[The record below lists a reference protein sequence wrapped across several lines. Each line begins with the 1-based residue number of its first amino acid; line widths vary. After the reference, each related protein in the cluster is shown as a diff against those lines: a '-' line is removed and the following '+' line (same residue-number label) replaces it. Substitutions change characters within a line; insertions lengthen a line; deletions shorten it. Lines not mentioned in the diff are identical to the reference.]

1 MPLTGLKVIDLSR
14 FLPGPQA
21 AALLG
26 DYGAEVTRIEHPR
39 HGLARDRAQG
49 VDTLSGEARDRAR
62 ETDLTGRNKLWLR
75 LAFDAE
81 PGRSHLARLIA
92 DADVLVHDY
101 RPGAAAALGLDADTL
116 SATFPKLVHVAIS
129 ATGAT
134 GPRAGAPGHDPVA
147 LALSGALSRSGE
159 VPQLFGFPCAD
170 LLTAAHAA
178 FAVMVALWR
187 RRETGAGAALDVAM
201 SDSALALMAS
211 VFGRQQRTGEEPP
224 LAFATGDNAV
234 FACADGGHVVA
245 TNMERAF
252 WNRFCE
258 VVDRSDLADRFAD
271 PDRAGV
277 LAALGGVYGARDRD
291 DWDRVAAAHDVQIA
305 PVLTPAEAMAEP
317 HHHARG
323 ALLRSALGTVLPGRP
338 VRFADL
344 PPAEP
349 RPARE
354 PETLT

>member
-1 MPLTGLKVIDLSR
+1 MPLTGLKVIDVSR

-39 HGLARDRAQG
+39 HGTSRDRAQG
-49 VDTLSGEARDRAR
+49 IDAMSGEARERAR
-62 ETDLTGRNKLWLR
+62 EADLTGRNKHWIR
-75 LAFDAE
+75 LAFDEE
-81 PGRSHLARLIA
+81 PGRARLARLIA
-92 DADVLVHDY
+92 GADVLIHDY

-116 SATFPKLVHVAIS
+116 SAACPALVHVAVS

-147 LALSGALSRSGE
+147 LALSGALSRTGE
-159 VPQLFGFPCAD
+159 VPHLFGFPCAD

-178 FAVMVALWR
+178 FAVMAALWR

-211 VFGRQQRTGEEPP
+211 VFGRQQRTGREPP
-224 LAFATGDNAV
+224 LAFGMGDNAV
-234 FACADGGHVVA
+234 FACADGGHVAA

-252 WNRFCE
+252 WDRFCAAA
-258 VVDRSDLADRFAD
+258 DRPDLAARFDD
-271 PDRAGV
+271 PDREVV
-277 LAALGGVYGARDRD
+277 LAELEGVYGARARD
-291 DWDRVAAAHDVQIA
+291 AWDGLAAEHDLQIA
-305 PVLTPAEAMAEP
+305 PVLSPAEAMEEP

-323 ALLRSALGTVLPGRP
+323 ALLRTARGTVLPGRP

-344 PPAEP
+344 PPAVP

-354 PETLT
+354 PEAPA